1 MPDRP
6 ASAAALFRDSRT
18 RHIKL
23 PADSTVFLSFSQE
36 HHPPNVLTGD
46 LLAVHN
52 MPTTLKTLLGKLKKR
67 RKSKSAA
74 LHAQK
79 PGPDDRFANSSLPIT
94 EALAK
99 MAVSELP
106 GDGVS
111 LGSDKRNMLTFGAS
125 DDLDFA
131 FTVESPTKWPG
142 PAYDKFSMFAPG
154 VFDKARPTRPKTRQ
168 KSSKRKLSQE
178 GGQVKLRPK
187 ELPSTKT
194 VRDVVP
200 SKKSPRPV
208 HYYGPPPARD
218 PPHNLLNLPGEI
230 RNQIYRMLCVSHE
243 PIIAQFRPIIRPKRG
258 RGDRAKLF
266 QTTKRFP
273 REPTLALVS
282 RQLMT
287 EVLSIF
293 YSDNTF
299 VFRRNDEKR
308 FEDLIMTHAPMIKRW
323 TPLHNLADSLRSV
336 EVHFTIYG
344 TSTGGS
350 KDTIIYSLRRLADE
364 SLQVSN
370 NAHAVAPDYCKCF
383 DQNFM
388 LESKKTLEGQKHFG
402 NLLVAA
408 AELPVC
414 RTERLIL
421 DPDIS
426 MPFSTLLYRPKKMTC
441 ENCGL
446 NTLRAM
452 ESGL

>member
-1 MPDRP
+1 
-6 ASAAALFRDSRT
+6 
-18 RHIKL
+18 
-23 PADSTVFLSFSQE
+23 
-36 HHPPNVLTGD
+36 
-46 LLAVHN
+46 

-74 LHAQK
+74 LHVQTAA
-79 PGPDDRFANSSLPIT
+79 PDDRFANSSLPIT
-94 EALAK
+94 DSLAK
-99 MAVSELP
+99 MTVSELP
-106 GDGVS
+106 ADAVS
-111 LGSDKRNMLTFGAS
+111 PGSEKKSMLKFGAS

-142 PAYDKFSMFAPG
+142 PEYDKYSMFAPG

-187 ELPSTKT
+187 ELPSMKS
-194 VRDVVP
+194 VREVAP
-200 SKKSPRPV
+200 SRKSPRPV

-218 PPHNLLNLPGEI
+218 PPHHLLNLPGEI
-230 RNQIYRMLCVSHE
+230 RNQIYRMLCVNHE

-266 QTTKRFP
+266 ETTKRFP
-273 REPTLALVS
+273 REPMLALVS
-282 RQLMT
+282 RQLMR

-293 YSDNTF
+293 YSENTF
-299 VFRRNDEKR
+299 VFRRNDEER
-308 FEDLIMTHAPMIKRW
+308 FKDLIMTHAPMIKKW
-323 TPLHNLADSLRSV
+323 TPQHKLADSLRSV

-344 TSTGGS
+344 TATGGS
-350 KDTIIYSLRRLADE
+350 KETIIYTLRRLADG

-370 NAHAVAPDYCKCF
+370 NTHAIAPDYCKCF
-383 DQNFM
+383 DQSFM
-388 LESKKTLEGQKHFG
+388 LESQKRLEGQKPFG

-441 ENCGL
+441 EHCGL
-446 NTLRAM
+446 NTLRAL